1 MLQRW
6 DRNSTGRPWR
16 SAPLGAIPDR
26 SGVLFLQEHGP
37 HGGGPPR
44 STPGSGDPPVVQLV
58 RDAPVPEALG
68 SKLQDAVPGP
78 PWDDPGPPHPH
89 SLRLRPGHA
98 LPDGPPPAPALHGG
112 DRIPRIH
119 EGSTLPPCPHRRVGT
134 GPTSWPTGVRS
145 VRPEGCPAEVG

>member
-78 PWDDPGPPHPH
+78 PWDDP
-89 SLRLRPGHA
+89 
-98 LPDGPPPAPALHGG
+98 APALHGG

-145 VRPEGCPAEVG
+145 VRPEGCPAE